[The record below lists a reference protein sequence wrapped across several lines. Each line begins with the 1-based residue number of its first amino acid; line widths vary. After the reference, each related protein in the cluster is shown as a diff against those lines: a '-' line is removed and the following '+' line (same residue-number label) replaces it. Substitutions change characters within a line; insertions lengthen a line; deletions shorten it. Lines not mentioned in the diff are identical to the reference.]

1 MQIRSVETTPNPNSI
16 KLNFFE
22 PVGATAT
29 YSNSSPQAPEFVC
42 KLLAID
48 GLQSV
53 FVCGDFITLNR
64 HPLTDWRQLLEQAT
78 RALTGEKII
87 DSGSSS
93 SSSSSPLTLAA
104 SSSAAQEGQIQIL
117 VQTFSGIPMQVKAVD
132 LEGETRLS
140 LGPHFNE
147 AAQLIQKTTGADFLK
162 ERQWVDHGWRY
173 GPRAEMAEQVVS
185 ELHNYFSPERLD
197 LAASEAIGK
206 KELDGSEKSEEL
218 EELAELADFSAIEK
232 LFLDHQWQQ
241 RLLAVQELCRLDL
254 SQSPVA
260 ISLLI
265 AALQDSNA
273 QVRRLAA
280 AALGTTGSALVVPSL
295 CQTLIEDSSV
305 AVRRTAGDALSDIG
319 DASAAAAMA
328 QALSDGN
335 KLVRW
340 RAARFLNDL
349 GTAETL
355 PFLEAALQESEYEV
369 LLEINAAID
378 RIKGGGQGGGP
389 AWRRIADLR
398 A

>member
-29 YSNSSPQAPEFVC
+29 YSNSSPEAPEFVG
-42 KLLAID
+42 KLLAIE

-64 HPLTDWRQLLEQAT
+64 HPLTDWRQLLEQASW
-78 RALTGEKII
+78 ALTGEKII
-87 DSGSSS
+87 DTSSS
-93 SSSSSPLTLAA
+93 SLTLAA

-147 AAQLIQKTTGADFLK
+147 AAQLIQQTTGADFLK
-162 ERQWVDHGWRY
+162 ERQWVDHGFRY

-185 ELHNYFSPERLD
+185 ELQNYFSPERLD
-197 LAASEAIGK
+197 LAVTVAIGE
-206 KELDGSEKSEEL
+206 KELEGAKKIDQ
-218 EELAELADFSAIEK
+218 LADFAAIEK
-232 LFLDHQWQQ
+232 LFLASQWQQ
-241 RLLAVQELCRLDL
+241 RLLAVQELSRLDI

-260 ISLLI
+260 INLLI

-280 AALGTTGSALVVPSL
+280 AALGTTGSAVVVPSL
-295 CQTLIEDSSV
+295 CQALVEDSSI

-319 DASAAAAMA
+319 DASAAAAMT

-349 GTAETL
+349 GTAESL
-355 PFLEAALQESEYEV
+355 PALEAALQESEYEV

-378 RIKGGGQGGGP
+378 RIKGGGQGAGP

>member
-29 YSNSSPQAPEFVC
+29 YSNSSPEAPEFVG
-42 KLLAID
+42 KLLAIE

-64 HPLTDWRQLLEQAT
+64 HPLTDWRQLLEQASW
-78 RALTGEKII
+78 ALTGEKII
-87 DSGSSS
+87 DTSSS
-93 SSSSSPLTLAA
+93 SLTLAA

-147 AAQLIQKTTGADFLK
+147 AAQLIQQTTGADFLK
-162 ERQWVDHGWRY
+162 ERQWVDHGFRY

-185 ELHNYFSPERLD
+185 ELQNYFSPERLD
-197 LAASEAIGK
+197 LAVRGAIGE
-206 KELDGSEKSEEL
+206 KELEGAKKIDQ
-218 EELAELADFSAIEK
+218 LADFAAIEK
-232 LFLDHQWQQ
+232 LFLASQWQQ
-241 RLLAVQELCRLDL
+241 RLLAVQELSRLDI

-260 ISLLI
+260 INLLI

-280 AALGTTGSALVVPSL
+280 AALGTTGSAVVVPSL
-295 CQTLIEDSSV
+295 CQALIEDSSI

-319 DASAAAAMA
+319 DASAAAAMT

-349 GTAETL
+349 GTAESL
-355 PFLEAALQESEYEV
+355 PALEAALQESEYEV

-378 RIKGGGQGGGP
+378 RIKGGGQGAGP

>member
-29 YSNSSPQAPEFVC
+29 YSKSSPQAPDFVAE
-42 KLLAID
+42 LLAIE

-64 HPLTDWRQLLEQAT
+64 HPLSDWRQLIEQAT
-78 RALTGEKII
+78 LALTGEKII
-87 DSGSSS
+87 ASGPSSS
-93 SSSSSPLTLAA
+93 SSSSSLSLAPTA
-104 SSSAAQEGQIQIL
+104 STTQEGQIQIL
-117 VQTFSGIPMQVKAVD
+117 VQTFSGIPIQVKAVD

-140 LGPHFNE
+140 LGSHFNE

-162 ERQWVDHGWRY
+162 ERQWLDHGWRY

-185 ELHNYFSPERLD
+185 ELQNYFTPERLD
-197 LAASEAIGK
+197 LTVSEAIGE
-206 KELDGSEKSEEL
+206 KELDGAEKSQDF
-218 EELAELADFSAIEK
+218 ADFSVIEK
-232 LFLDHQWQQ
+232 LLLDHQWQQ
-241 RLLAVQELCRLDL
+241 RLLAVQELSRLDI
-254 SQSPVA
+254 SQSSAA
-260 ISLLI
+260 INLLI

-280 AALGTTGSALVVPSL
+280 AALGTTGSALALPSL
-295 CQTLIEDSSV
+295 CQTLIEDSSI

-328 QALSDGN
+328 QALSDSN

-340 RAARFLNDL
+340 RAARFLNDF
-349 GTAETL
+349 GTAESL

-369 LLEINAAID
+369 LLEIKAAID
-378 RIKGGGQGGGP
+378 RINGGGQGAGP

>member
-29 YSNSSPQAPEFVC
+29 YSNSSPQAPEFVQ

-78 RALTGEKII
+78 FVLTGEKII
-87 DSGSSS
+87 DSVSSS
-93 SSSSSPLTLAA
+93 SSSSSSLTLAA
-104 SSSAAQEGQIQIL
+104 SSRAAQEGQIQIL

-140 LGPHFNE
+140 LGSHFNE

-162 ERQWVDHGWRY
+162 ERQWVDHGCRY
-173 GPRAEMAEQVVS
+173 GPRAEMAEQVVL
-185 ELHNYFSPERLD
+185 ELQNYFSPERLD
-197 LAASEAIGK
+197 LTVREAIG
-206 KELDGSEKSEEL
+206 EREMGGAEKL
-218 EELAELADFSAIEK
+218 EDLVDFSAIEK
-232 LFLDHQWQQ
+232 LLLDHQWQQ
-241 RLLAVQELCRLDL
+241 RLLAVQELSLLDI
-254 SQSPVA
+254 SQSPAA

-273 QVRRLAA
+273 QVRRLGA
-280 AALGTTGSALVVPSL
+280 AALGTTGSALALPSL
-295 CQTLIEDSSV
+295 CQTLIEDSSI

-328 QALSDGN
+328 QALSDSN

-349 GTAETL
+349 GTAECL

-378 RIKGGGQGGGP
+378 RIKGGGEGAGP

>member
-29 YSNSSPQAPEFVC
+29 YSNSSPQAPEFVD

-64 HPLTDWRQLLEQAT
+64 HPLTDWRQLLEQAAW
-78 RALTGEKII
+78 ALTGEKII
-87 DSGSSS
+87 DSGP
-93 SSSSSPLTLAA
+93 SPYSLTLSP

-140 LGPHFNE
+140 LGSHFNE

-173 GPRAEMAEQVVS
+173 GQRAEMAEQVVS
-185 ELHNYFSPERLD
+185 ELQNYFSPERLD
-197 LAASEAIGK
+197 LAVSEAIGK
-206 KELDGSEKSEEL
+206 KELNGAQKL
-218 EELAELADFSAIEK
+218 EELADFSAIEK

-241 RLLAVQELCRLDL
+241 RLLAVQELSRLDI

-260 ISLLI
+260 INLLI

-280 AALGTTGSALVVPSL
+280 AALGTTGSALVVTSL

-319 DASAAAAMA
+319 DASAAAAMI
-328 QALSDGN
+328 QALLDGN

-349 GTAETL
+349 GTAESL

-378 RIKGGGQGGGP
+378 RIKGGGQGAGP

>member
-29 YSNSSPQAPEFVC
+29 YSNSSPEAPEFVG

-64 HPLTDWRQLLEQAT
+64 HPLTDWRQLLEQASW
-78 RALTGEKII
+78 ALTGEKII
-87 DSGSSS
+87 DTGLSSS
-93 SSSSSPLTLAA
+93 SSSSLTLAA
-104 SSSAAQEGQIQIL
+104 SSSTTQEGQIQIL

-132 LEGETRLS
+132 LEGESRLS
-140 LGPHFNE
+140 LGSHFNE

-162 ERQWVDHGWRY
+162 ERQWIDHGFRY

-185 ELHNYFSPERLD
+185 ELQNYFSPERLD
-197 LAASEAIGK
+197 LAVRAAIGE
-206 KELDGSEKSEEL
+206 KELEGSKKIDQ
-218 EELAELADFSAIEK
+218 LADFAAIEK
-232 LFLDHQWQQ
+232 LFLASQWQQ
-241 RLLAVQELCRLDL
+241 RLLAVQELSRLDI

-260 ISLLI
+260 INLLI

-280 AALGTTGSALVVPSL
+280 AALGTTGSAVVVPSL
-295 CQTLIEDSSV
+295 CQALLEDSSI

-319 DASAAAAMA
+319 DASAAAAMT

-349 GTAETL
+349 GTAESL
-355 PFLEAALQESEYEV
+355 PSLEAALQESEYEV

-378 RIKGGGQGGGP
+378 RIKGGGQGAGP

>member
-16 KLNFFE
+16 KLNFVE

-29 YSNSSPQAPEFVC
+29 YSGSSPEAPDFVG

-64 HPLTDWRQLLEQAT
+64 HPLTDWRQLLEQAAL
-78 RALTGEKII
+78 ALTGEKII
-87 DSGSSS
+87 DTSSS
-93 SSSSSPLTLAA
+93 SSTLAA
-104 SSSAAQEGQIQIL
+104 SSSNAQEGQIQIL

-140 LGPHFNE
+140 LGSQFNE

-162 ERQWVDHGWRY
+162 ERQWLDHGFRY
-173 GPRAEMAEQVVS
+173 GPRAEMAEQVIL
-185 ELHNYFSPERLD
+185 ELQNYFSRERLD
-197 LAASEAIGK
+197 LAVTAAIGE
-206 KELDGSEKSEEL
+206 KELDDSKKMEAL
-218 EELAELADFSAIEK
+218 PDFGDIEK
-232 LFLDHQWQQ
+232 LLLSPQWQQ
-241 RLLAVQELCRLDL
+241 RLLAVQELSRLDM

-260 ISLLI
+260 INLLI

-280 AALGTTGSALVVPSL
+280 AALGTTGSVIAVPSL

-319 DASAAAAMA
+319 DASAASSMA

-349 GTAETL
+349 GTAESL

-369 LLEINAAID
+369 LLEINAAIE
-378 RIKGGGQGGGP
+378 RIKGGGQGAGP
-389 AWRRIADLR
+389 VWRRIADLR

>member
-16 KLNFFE
+16 KLNFYE

-29 YSNSSPQAPEFVC
+29 YSNSSPQAPEFVD

-64 HPLTDWRQLLEQAT
+64 HPLTDWRQLLEQASW
-78 RALTGEKII
+78 ALTGEKII
-87 DSGSSS
+87 DTGPFSSS
-93 SSSSSPLTLAA
+93 LTLSP

-117 VQTFSGIPMQVKAVD
+117 VQTFSGIPLQVKAVD

-140 LGPHFNE
+140 LGSHFNE

-162 ERQWVDHGWRY
+162 ERQWVDHGFRY

-185 ELHNYFSPERLD
+185 ELQNYFSPERLD
-197 LAASEAIGK
+197 LAVREAIGK
-206 KELDGSEKSEEL
+206 KELDGAQKL
-218 EELAELADFSAIEK
+218 EELADFSAIEK

-241 RLLAVQELCRLDL
+241 RLLAVQELSRLDT

-260 ISLLI
+260 INLLI

-280 AALGTTGSALVVPSL
+280 AALGTTGSAVAVPSL
-295 CQTLIEDSSV
+295 CQSLIEDSSV

-349 GTAETL
+349 GTAESL

-378 RIKGGGQGGGP
+378 RIKGGGQGAGP

>member
-29 YSNSSPQAPEFVC
+29 YSNSSPEAPEFVG

-64 HPLTDWRQLLEQAT
+64 HPLTDWRQLLEQASW
-78 RALTGEKII
+78 ALTGEKII
-87 DSGSSS
+87 DTGLSSS
-93 SSSSSPLTLAA
+93 SSLTLAA
-104 SSSAAQEGQIQIL
+104 SSSTTQEGQIQIL

-132 LEGETRLS
+132 LEGESRLS
-140 LGPHFNE
+140 LGSHFNE

-162 ERQWVDHGWRY
+162 ERQWIDHGFRY

-185 ELHNYFSPERLD
+185 ELQNYFSPERLD
-197 LAASEAIGK
+197 LAVRAAIGE
-206 KELDGSEKSEEL
+206 KELEGSKKIDQ
-218 EELAELADFSAIEK
+218 LADFAAIEK
-232 LFLDHQWQQ
+232 LFLASQWQQ
-241 RLLAVQELCRLDL
+241 RLLAVQELSRLDI

-260 ISLLI
+260 INLLI

-280 AALGTTGSALVVPSL
+280 AALGTTGSAVVVPSL
-295 CQTLIEDSSV
+295 CQALLEDSSI

-319 DASAAAAMA
+319 DASAAAAMT

-349 GTAETL
+349 GTAESL
-355 PFLEAALQESEYEV
+355 PSLEAALQESEYEV

-378 RIKGGGQGGGP
+378 RIKGGGQGAGP

>member
-29 YSNSSPQAPEFVC
+29 YSNSSPQAPEFVA

-78 RALTGEKII
+78 WALTGEKII
-87 DSGSSS
+87 DTGTSSS
-93 SSSSSPLTLAA
+93 SSSSLTLAV

-147 AAQLIQKTTGADFLK
+147 AAQQIQKTTGADFLK

-173 GPRAEMAEQVVS
+173 GPRAEMAEQVVV
-185 ELHNYFSPERLD
+185 ELQNYFSPERLD
-197 LAASEAIGK
+197 LAVSEAIGK
-206 KELDGSEKSEEL
+206 KDLDGSEKSEQLKEL
-218 EELAELADFSAIEK
+218 EELADFSAIEK

-241 RLLAVQELCRLDL
+241 RLLAVQELSRLDI
-254 SQSPVA
+254 SQSPAA
-260 ISLLI
+260 INLLI

-349 GTAETL
+349 GTAESL
-355 PFLEAALQESEYEV
+355 PFLQAALQESEYEV

-378 RIKGGGQGGGP
+378 RIKGGGQGAGP

>member
-1 MQIRSVETTPNPNSI
+1 
-16 KLNFFE
+16 
-22 PVGATAT
+22 
-29 YSNSSPQAPEFVC
+29 
-42 KLLAID
+42 
-48 GLQSV
+48 
-53 FVCGDFITLNR
+53 
-64 HPLTDWRQLLEQAT
+64 
-78 RALTGEKII
+78 
-87 DSGSSS
+87 
-93 SSSSSPLTLAA
+93 LTLSP

-140 LGPHFNE
+140 LGSHFNE

-173 GPRAEMAEQVVS
+173 GQRAEMAEQVVS
-185 ELHNYFSPERLD
+185 ELQNYFSPERLD
-197 LAASEAIGK
+197 LAVSEAIGK
-206 KELDGSEKSEEL
+206 KELNGAQKL
-218 EELAELADFSAIEK
+218 EELADFSAIEK

-241 RLLAVQELCRLDL
+241 RLLAVQELSRLDI

-260 ISLLI
+260 INLLI

-280 AALGTTGSALVVPSL
+280 AALGTTGSAEVVPSL

-319 DASAAAAMA
+319 DASAAAAMV
-328 QALSDGN
+328 QALLDGN

-349 GTAETL
+349 GTAESL

-378 RIKGGGQGGGP
+378 RIKGGGQGAGQP
-389 AWRRIADLR
+389 APC
-398 A
+398 

>member
-29 YSNSSPQAPEFVC
+29 YSNSSPEAPEFVG
-42 KLLAID
+42 KLLAIE

-64 HPLTDWRQLLEQAT
+64 HPLTDWRQLLEQASW
-78 RALTGEKII
+78 ALTGEKII
-87 DSGSSS
+87 DTSSS
-93 SSSSSPLTLAA
+93 SLTLAA

-147 AAQLIQKTTGADFLK
+147 AAQLIQQTTGADFLK
-162 ERQWVDHGWRY
+162 ERQWVDHGFRY

-185 ELHNYFSPERLD
+185 ELQNYFSPERLD
-197 LAASEAIGK
+197 LAVTVAIGE
-206 KELDGSEKSEEL
+206 KELEGAKKIDQ
-218 EELAELADFSAIEK
+218 LADFAAIEK
-232 LFLDHQWQQ
+232 LFLASQWQQ
-241 RLLAVQELCRLDL
+241 RLLAVQELSRLDI

-260 ISLLI
+260 INLLI

-280 AALGTTGSALVVPSL
+280 AALGTTGSAVVVPSL
-295 CQTLIEDSSV
+295 CQALIEDSSI

-319 DASAAAAMA
+319 DASAAAAMT

-349 GTAETL
+349 GTAESL
-355 PFLEAALQESEYEV
+355 PALEAALQESEYEV

-378 RIKGGGQGGGP
+378 RIKGGGQGAGP

>member
-29 YSNSSPQAPEFVC
+29 YSNSSPQAPEFVG

-64 HPLTDWRQLLEQAT
+64 HPLTDWRQLLEQAAW
-78 RALTGEKII
+78 ALTGEKIV
-87 DSGSSS
+87 DTGPSSS
-93 SSSSSPLTLAA
+93 SLTLAPSSSP
-104 SSSAAQEGQIQIL
+104 AQEGQIQIL
-117 VQTFSGIPMQVKAVD
+117 VQTFSGIPLQVKAVD

-140 LGPHFNE
+140 LGSHFNE

-173 GPRAEMAEQVVS
+173 GPRAEMAEQVIS
-185 ELHNYFSPERLD
+185 ELQNYFSPERLD
-197 LAASEAIGK
+197 LAVSAAIGE
-206 KELDGSEKSEEL
+206 KELDGAEKSEEL
-218 EELAELADFSAIEK
+218 AKLADFSAIEK

-241 RLLAVQELCRLDL
+241 RLLAVQELSRLDI

-260 ISLLI
+260 VNFLI

-280 AALGTTGSALVVPSL
+280 AALGTSGSALVVPAL
-295 CQTLIEDSSV
+295 CQALIEDSSI

-319 DASAAAAMA
+319 DASAAAAMT
-328 QALSDGN
+328 QALKDGN

-349 GTAETL
+349 GTAESL

-369 LLEINAAID
+369 LLEIRAAID
-378 RIKGGGQGGGP
+378 RIKGGGQGAGP

>member
-29 YSNSSPQAPEFVC
+29 YSNSSPEAPEFVG
-42 KLLAID
+42 KLLAIE

-64 HPLTDWRQLLEQAT
+64 HPLTDWRQLLEQASW
-78 RALTGEKII
+78 ALTGEKII
-87 DSGSSS
+87 DTSSS
-93 SSSSSPLTLAA
+93 SLTLAA

-147 AAQLIQKTTGADFLK
+147 AAQLIQQTTAADFLK
-162 ERQWVDHGWRY
+162 ERQWVDHGFRY

-185 ELHNYFSPERLD
+185 ELQNYFSPERLD
-197 LAASEAIGK
+197 LAVRGAIGE
-206 KELDGSEKSEEL
+206 KELEGAKKIDQ
-218 EELAELADFSAIEK
+218 LADFAAIEK
-232 LFLDHQWQQ
+232 LFLASQWQQ
-241 RLLAVQELCRLDL
+241 RLLAVQELSRLDI

-260 ISLLI
+260 INLLI

-280 AALGTTGSALVVPSL
+280 AALGTTGSAVVVPSL
-295 CQTLIEDSSV
+295 CQALIEDSSI

-319 DASAAAAMA
+319 DASAAAAMT

-349 GTAETL
+349 GTAESL
-355 PFLEAALQESEYEV
+355 PALEAALQESEYEV

-378 RIKGGGQGGGP
+378 RIKGGGQGAGP